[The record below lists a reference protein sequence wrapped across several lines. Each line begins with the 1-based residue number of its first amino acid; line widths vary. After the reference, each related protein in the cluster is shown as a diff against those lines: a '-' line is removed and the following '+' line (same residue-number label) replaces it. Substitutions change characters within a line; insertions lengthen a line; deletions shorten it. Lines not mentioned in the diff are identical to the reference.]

1 MTTKT
6 KRELTLKSGLVIP
19 AGSIIEVTVEKYN
32 PTVATIVHDGGQFKA
47 KTATLAG
54 ISNAFIKPT
63 QAMLDA
69 AINDSMCKS
78 MTGARVEIDG
88 WDEKGMPSVLLALGY
103 A

>member
-6 KRELTLKSGLVIP
+6 KRELTLKSGVVIP
-19 AGSIIEVTVEKYN
+19 AGSTIEVTVEKYN
-32 PTVATIVHDGGQFKA
+32 PTVATIVYDGGQFKA

-63 QAMLDA
+63 QSMLDA
-69 AINDSMCKS
+69 AVHDSMCKS
-78 MTGARVEIDG
+78 MTGAKVEIDG

-103 A
+103 V

>member
-6 KRELTLKSGLVIP
+6 KRELTLKNGTVIP
-19 AGSIIEVTVEKYN
+19 AGSTIEVTVDKER
-32 PTVATIVHDGGQFKA
+32 PTVATIVYDGGQFKA

-69 AINDSMCKS
+69 AVHDSMCKS

-88 WDEKGMPSVLLALGY
+88 WDEYGMPSVLMALGY